1 MRSGLAMIFPIAER
15 SDETMKTRISISAC
29 RHAILITERGYEPG
43 IPLEIDGEERT
54 ITGIEIKEGRWYS
67 GDHRL
72 SRQEQEQLTQLSLA
86 IIERDRSPRTPPTVS
101 ISLLRPSAT
110 SSASRLRWCLSMSLA
125 SHPRGLPLWRGGPN
139 GPGGSGRKSAR
150 TSSRSWAGLAKRAP
164 GQTDRT
170 RTTGERK
177 ENSRVL
183 RSSGRTNFPYRPTV
197 GLFWSGFKAW
207 EARRRAVWAGE
218 RSMAI

>member
-101 ISLLRPSAT
+101 IHECQKAIGIAGGIRISLRGT
-110 SSASRLRWCLSMSLA
+110 ERLITEVRTGGAGNCRWFS
-125 SHPRGLPLWRGGPN
+125 
-139 GPGGSGRKSAR
+139 
-150 TSSRSWAGLAKRAP
+150 AGLRFTSTEQERLTKLAREIIEDSRKTKR
-164 GQTDRT
+164 QL
-170 RTTGERK
+170 
-177 ENSRVL
+177 SL
-183 RSSGRTNFPYRPTV
+183 PY
-197 GLFWSGFKAW
+197 L
-207 EARRRAVWAGE
+207 E
-218 RSMAI
+218 